1 MENPCCSNQLSSK
14 IMVSVNAIYG
24 ECSNL
29 DTDAQLN
36 WNGSAWVGSQS
47 QGYNF
52 SVVCHGFDSFGEPV
66 FHLEWSLAD
75 CGEQEI
81 QSAFAQCTPSLT
93 VAFETTGVSSDA
105 CCDGENPPTTGLE
118 MAAYESIPYPDGLPP
133 VTPPCDPA
141 IQCCYS
147 SPSGTGPGTGPGN
160 GPGTGPGQG
169 GIGSTAGNGSSSSFS
184 GLPIRYGTGEFD
196 YSISDFKAD
205 GYGIPWGHTR
215 SFRSRLSHSETIGQG
230 YNWQVKEWPFLVQ
243 GPTGLV
249 ATEITQIVI
258 QGTSN
263 SSIWFD
269 KVDGVWVPR
278 LNVKST
284 LEHDTA
290 NQVYRLTDLKGNIT
304 EFDDYTGMFYR
315 QISPAGNTITVTGM
329 SSNGSNFTSVERECI
344 ENSLT
349 TTEKYEYA
357 YENQGDLLLS
367 SVVLSRKVGAGSW
380 EKVSRVLYAYYGEN
394 EPYGLQE
401 DLKTATTQE
410 WDGNNWQDTG
420 TNYYRY
426 YKSLGLSSS
435 SSSSSSSSGDQGFVH
450 EPKYILNKEA
460 YNKLAA
466 DPNVSDPLTATDAQV
481 AQYADYYFEFDE
493 LHRVTKEIV
502 QGGSRTFTFSYEESG
517 FDDDYNAWKTKTTE
531 TLPDGSQNIV
541 YSNYVSQP
549 MLKILKSG
557 EDEWYEFFKYDDSA
571 NIILQASSSAISGY
585 DDQYADLLHE
595 VSGNYQYLRDSTG
608 LIRTYTYHAAT
619 NWLASSNIQEGELG
633 SSIKLL
639 EREYIACG
647 GGSSSSSS
655 SSSSASRTAYF
666 LSKEVSYP
674 SETDQT
680 KKIITSYAYTWYEGT
695 CQVKEITTTLPVIST
710 SQNGSG
716 VANTIKE
723 YFDEYGY
730 LTWTMDER
738 GYINQNVY
746 DIPTGAIT
754 QQIQDVDTGEA
765 TGVPAGWVTPSGG
778 GLNLVTD
785 YELDD
790 QGRITQELGPTHTID
805 LEGVATEIRT
815 GTWYVYKSD
824 SEESQI
830 WQGQGYATGT
840 SPSYTY
846 TLVNPVSILKL
857 DKNGN
862 SLESIQ
868 ATRTSTSGKLLPTDT
883 FAQASYV
890 SWTTNQY
897 TECCLL
903 ESSRVYHTIPT
914 SGSGSSETNYDQT
927 NYGYD
932 SMKRQ
937 NRTETP
943 GGTITFNVLDVRGNV
958 IKTFV
963 GTDDTGATS
972 QDPTGGGAVGNNMV
986 QVSGFEYDEGTA
998 GGDNNLTQ
1006 QTAYAAA
1013 SDTRITSFTYDWRNR
1028 NVDTDGEID
1037 FFQKF
1042 YYDNL
1047 DRVTKSER
1055 YDTTSVGNLIAR
1067 SETKFDDLGRVYQ
1080 TVGYGVDPSTG
1091 TVGNSLTN
1099 NTWYD
1104 PAGNA
1109 IKQLP
1114 SGSDLFTKNSF
1125 DSLGRSTA
1133 QYIGY
1138 DLDETSYS
1146 EISDLTGDTIL
1157 EQTETTFDDASNVIE
1172 SLSRMRYHDAP
1183 ASQTGALQDPSTTP
1197 KARVIYLASY
1207 PDALGRTVA
1216 LANYGTNGGTALSRS
1231 TTIPT
1236 RSDSILVTT
1245 TAFDAAGR
1253 PSLLIGPDM
1262 MESRKEYDAAGRSV
1276 KLIENYQESSSSSSS
1291 SSSGCTPSDDA
1302 NRTTTMTYTS
1312 DGTIATLT
1320 AENSVTG
1327 NQVTTYTYG
1336 TTLSDSEVATS
1347 VLLQKETYPD
1357 STDANDVIKYTYNRQ
1372 AQVVKQTE
1380 LSGTI
1385 HEIDYDKL
1393 GRPTQDRVTTLGTSV
1408 DGAVRRIGLTFDSR
1422 SLVSD
1427 IISYDNATVGQGTIV
1442 NATQIV
1448 YNDFGQG
1455 ITSYQ
1460 SHSGAV
1466 NVLTTPKVQYSFA
1479 NGSDNTVR
1487 HNSLTY
1493 PDGRV
1498 LTLNYSSAGSID
1510 DATSR
1515 VFAIIDDDVSMTHL
1529 VEYSYLGLGGPVIA
1543 DDTESDVRFTLVGTT
1558 GGNDPDTGDIY
1569 RGLDRFGRT
1578 KDSLWYDYGAS
1589 VDRANIQYGYDRA
1602 SNLTYRDNRLDTTNS
1617 FDEYY
1622 TYDGLQ
1628 RLKETE
1634 RGALNAQRTGIGTLK
1649 FAQCWS
1655 LDETGNWKGFQ
1666 QDDTGNGTWNL
1677 QQTRTSN
1684 KVNEITDIT
1693 ESSGSSW
1700 ITPAY
1705 SKAGNMTTIPR
1716 SVDPTTSFIATYDAW
1731 NRLVKITDGS
1741 DTVSEY
1747 EYDGRNFRITQKSY
1761 TSGVLSETRH
1771 FYYTDSW
1778 QTIEERI
1785 DSESSPERQYVWG
1798 LRYLDD
1804 LVLRDRDTTGD
1815 GTLDE
1820 RLYAL
1825 QDGNWNVTAICDENG
1840 DVQERYAYDS
1850 YGAPTF
1856 LTPSFSS
1863 RSNSSFDW
1871 DTLFTGYRWET
1882 ASELFHVRNRVY
1894 HSVLGCWIQ
1903 RDRLGYID
1911 GANLYIYVSDN
1922 PLGSLDTYG
1931 NHEYGT
1937 GLGQLANW
1945 FEHNERARQIKFENS
1960 VKDALKKD
1968 SEYRFPGNG
1977 KASFDAC
1984 FSQLCR
1990 MNPRLKNLAYNE
2002 DARRELGLGCQ
2013 GVTSLLLG
2021 KKLASNA
2028 PSGKRLNCY
2037 STLENAK
2044 AAQKNVKCTGT
2055 NNRGTSARSGI
2066 FGYNWKNR
2074 NQTEVLKTDDFG
2086 KIIWSNKVDPFGDLI
2101 TDETVVGLGDGVHD
2115 FAYYDPT
2122 FDAFWGANYAERDS
2136 SSYIYIKKSFAP
2148 KADLN
2153 PSTPGGAKVYCVVCE
2168 SNEVPVEIKPEYN
2181 INDWIQFKGR
2191 YGF

>member
-169 GIGSTAGNGSSSSFS
+169 GIGSTAGKGSSSSFS

-290 NQVYRLTDLKGNIT
+290 NQVYRLIDLKGNIT

-493 LHRVTKEIV
+493 LHRVIKEIV

-557 EDEWYEFFKYDDSA
+557 EDTWYEFFKYDDSA
-571 NIILQASSSAISGY
+571 NLILHASSSAISGY

-595 VSGNYQYLRDSTG
+595 VSGNYQYLYDNSG
-608 LIRTYTYHAAT
+608 LIHTYTYHAPT
-619 NWLASSNIQEGELG
+619 NWMASSSIQEGELG
-633 SSIKLL
+633 TSIKLL

-647 GGSSSSSS
+647 TGSSSSSS
-655 SSSSASRTAYF
+655 SSSTSVTGQAYF
-666 LSKEVSYP
+666 LSKEISYP
-674 SETDQT
+674 SDTDQT
-680 KKIITSYAYTWYEGT
+680 KKIITSFAYTWYEGT
-695 CQVKEITTTLPVIST
+695 CQVREKTTTLPVIST

-716 VANTIKE
+716 VANTRKE
-723 YFDEYGY
+723 YFDEYGN

-738 GYINQNVY
+738 GYINQYIY

-754 QQIQDVDTGEA
+754 QQIQDVDSGA
-765 TGVPAGWVTPSGG
+765 ASGVPSGWVTPSGG

-785 YELDD
+785 FEHDD
-790 QGRITQELGPTHTID
+790 QGRLTQSLGPTHTID
-805 LEGVATEIRT
+805 LEGVATDIRT
-815 GTWYVYKSD
+815 ATWYVYKSD
-824 SEESQI
+824 SEENQI

-840 SPSYTY
+840 SPSYTC
-846 TLVNPVSILKL
+846 TLINPVSILKL

-868 ATRTSTSGKLLPTDT
+868 ATRASTSGKLQPTDT
-883 FAQASYV
+883 FTQSSYV

-903 ESSRVYHTIPT
+903 ESTRIYHTIPS
-914 SGSGSSETNYDQT
+914 SGSGSSGTNYDQT
-927 NYGYD
+927 DFGYD
-932 SMKRQ
+932 AMKRQ
-937 NRTETP
+937 NRTTTP

-958 IKTFV
+958 TKTFI
-963 GTDDTGATS
+963 GTNDTGATN
-972 QDPTGGGAVGNNMV
+972 QDPTGGGTAGNNMV
-986 QVSGFEYDEGTA
+986 QITDLEYDNGTA
-998 GGDNNLTQ
+998 GGDNNLTK
-1006 QTAYAAA
+1006 QTQYATA
-1013 SDTRITSFTYDWRNR
+1013 SDTRITSYSHDWRNR
-1028 NVDTDGEID
+1028 NTETDGEID
-1037 FFQKF
+1037 YFQKL

-1047 DRVTKSER
+1047 GRVTKSER
-1055 YDTTSVGNLIAR
+1055 YDTTSVGDLIAR
-1067 SETKFDDLGRVYQ
+1067 SETKYDDLGRVYQ
-1080 TVGYGVDPSTG
+1080 TIGYGVDPSTG
-1091 TVGNSLTN
+1091 SVGNHLTN
-1099 NTWYD
+1099 NIWYD
-1104 PAGNA
+1104 SAGNV

-1114 SGSDLFTKNSF
+1114 AGSDLFTKNFF

-1133 QYIGY
+1133 QYTGY

-1146 EISDLTGDTIL
+1146 EISVLTGDTIL
-1157 EQTETTFDDASNVIE
+1157 KQTETTYDDASNIIK
-1172 SLSRMRYHDAP
+1172 SITRNRYHDAP

-1197 KARVIYLASY
+1197 KARATYFTYY
-1207 PDALGRTVA
+1207 PDGIGRVIA
-1216 LANYGTNGGTALSRS
+1216 LAEYGTNGGTALSRS
-1231 TTIPT
+1231 STIPS

-1245 TAFDAAGR
+1245 TEFDSAGR
-1253 PSLLIGPDM
+1253 PTNLIGPDM
-1262 MESRKEYDAAGRSV
+1262 LQFRKEYDAAGRTA

-1302 NRTTTMTYTS
+1302 NRTTTTTYTP
-1312 DGTIATLT
+1312 DGEIATVT
-1320 AENSVTG
+1320 SGNSVTG
-1327 NQVTTYTYG
+1327 NQTTTYTYG
-1336 TTLSDSEVATS
+1336 TTLSDSGVATS

-1357 STDANDVIKYTYNRQ
+1357 STDTTDVIVYAYNRLTQ
-1372 AQVVKQTE
+1372 MIKRTDQ
-1380 LSGTI
+1380 LGTI

-1393 GRPTQDRVTTLGTSV
+1393 GRITQDRVTTLGSGV
-1408 DGAVRRIGLTFDSR
+1408 DGAIRRIGLIYNSR

-1427 IISYDNATVGQGTIV
+1427 IISYDNATVSQGNIV
-1442 NATQIV
+1442 NAVQFE

-1455 ITSYQ
+1455 IVSYQ

-1466 NVLTTPKVQYSFA
+1466 DVFTTPKVQYSFA

-1487 HNSLTY
+1487 PESLIY

-1498 LTLNYSSAGSID
+1498 LTFNYSFAGSIL
-1510 DATSR
+1510 DASSR
-1515 VFAIIDDDVSMTHL
+1515 VFAIVDDDVSSTHL
-1529 VEYSYLGLGGPVIA
+1529 AEYSYLGLGGAVVVEN
-1543 DDTESDVRFTLVGTT
+1543 TEPEVRFTLVGTA
-1558 GGNDPDTGDIY
+1558 GGNDPNSGDIY
-1569 RGLDRFGRT
+1569 HGLDRFGRI
-1578 KDSLWYDYGAS
+1578 KDSLWYDYGTS
-1589 VDRANIQYGYDRA
+1589 SDIANIQYGYDRA
-1602 SNLTYRDNRLDTTNS
+1602 SNRTYRHNPIDTTNS
-1617 FDEYY
+1617 FDEFY
-1622 TYDGLQ
+1622 TYDGLR

-1634 RGALNAQRTGIGTLK
+1634 RGELNSSKSGISTLK

-1655 LDETGNWKGFQ
+1655 LDKTGNWKGFQ
-1666 QDDTGNGTWNL
+1666 QDDTGNGTWDL
-1677 QQTRTSN
+1677 QQVRSSN
-1684 KVNEITDIT
+1684 KVNEITDISET
-1693 ESSGSSW
+1693 TGSNW

-1705 SKAGNMTTIPR
+1705 SKTGNMTILPQPAN
-1716 SVDPTTSFIATYDAW
+1716 PTSSITATYDAW
-1731 NRLVKITDGS
+1731 NRLVKLTDGS
-1741 DTVSEY
+1741 NTVAEY
-1747 EYDGRNFRITQKSY
+1747 EYDGRKFRIIHKSY
-1761 TSGVLSETRH
+1761 VGGALDETRH
-1771 FYYTDSW
+1771 NYHSDSW
-1778 QTIEERI
+1778 QVLEERI
-1785 DSESSPERQYVWG
+1785 DNETTSKQQLVWG
-1798 LRYLDD
+1798 LRYIDD
-1804 LVLRDRDTTGD
+1804 LILRDRDTTGN

-1820 RLYAL
+1820 RFYSL
-1825 QDGNWNVTAICDENG
+1825 QDGNWNVMAVCDENG
-1840 DVQERYAYDS
+1840 DVQERYEYDS
-1850 YGAPTF
+1850 YGRPTF
-1856 LTPSFSS
+1856 LAPNFGS
-1863 RSNSSFDW
+1863 RNSSN
-1871 DTLFTGYRWET
+1871 YEWET
-1882 ASELFHVRNRVY
+1882 LYAGYHWETVSELYYVRNRVY
-1894 HSVLGCWIQ
+1894 HSILGCWVQ
-1903 RDRLGYID
+1903 RDGLGYLNST
-1911 GANLYIYVSDN
+1911 NLNIYVSDN
-1922 PLGSLDTYG
+1922 PLNLVDIYG
-1931 NHEYGT
+1931 NQDFGPGFEY
-1937 GLGQLANW
+1937 
-1945 FEHNERARQIKFENS
+1945 NEFYKKKWEQEQYEKFKKS
-1960 VKDALKKD
+1960 VKEALKKD
-1968 SEYRFPGNG
+1968 GIYQFPGTG
-1977 KASFDAC
+1977 KKSFDAC
-1984 FSQLCR
+1984 FSALTIR
-1990 MNPRLKNLAYNE
+1990 NPNLLQYN
-2002 DARRELGLGCQ
+2002 DTRREIGEGCQ
-2013 GVTSLLLG
+2013 GISAILLG
-2021 KKLASNA
+2021 RDLVAGY
-2028 PSGKRLNCY
+2028 PSAKEFSCFE
-2037 STLENAK
+2037 TLEDAK
-2044 AAQKNVKCTGT
+2044 NAQKNAKCQGK
-2055 NNRGTSARSGI
+2055 NNRGCAATAQI
-2066 FGYNWKNR
+2066 IGYHWAN
-2074 NQTEVLKTDDFG
+2074 TESTEPLKKDASG
-2086 KIIWSNKVDPFGDLI
+2086 KIIWNGEKTIPG
-2101 TDETVVGLGDGVHD
+2101 GGRGVHD
-2115 FAYYDPT
+2115 FGFYDPEY
-2122 FDAFWGANYAERDS
+2122 DAFWGANLAEHSDD
-2136 SSYIYIKKSFAP
+2136 SFAKIWP
-2148 KADLN
+2148 FWKTGDLN
-2153 PSTPGGAKVYCVVCE
+2153 PSTGSGATVFCVVCE
-2168 SNEVPVEIKPEYN
+2168 GTEIPRPNTNPYDALFWKN
-2181 INDWIQFKGR
+2181 TRNL